1 MNRKYFLLIFVFILS
16 TFSTF
21 AQKGKS
27 KTKSKT
33 QPKSGYD
40 YKGPYYE
47 GLARVKTKLKWGF
60 VDSTGNVV
68 VPLKYNEVTNFDGGV
83 AKVRVG
89 TKWGLIDNKGTVLR
103 KPTFDAIGE
112 FVNGVAKVL
121 LEGEE
126 YYMNKEGMRCDK
138 NGKPVV
144 NGDY

>member
-1 MNRKYFLLIFVFILS
+1 MKSKTKYIFFLFILLFS
-16 TFSTF
+16 ATSTF

-27 KTKSKT
+27 KPKK
-33 QPKSGYD
+33 KSGYD
-40 YKGPYYE
+40 FQGPYYE

-60 VDSTGNVV
+60 IDSTGNVV

-103 KPTFDAIGE
+103 KPTFDGIGE

>member
-1 MNRKYFLLIFVFILS
+1 MMKSKTKYVFFLFILLFS
-16 TFSTF
+16 ATSTF

-27 KTKSKT
+27 KSKA

-68 VPLKYNEVTNFDGGV
+68 VPLIY
-83 AKVRVG
+83 
-89 TKWGLIDNKGTVLR
+89 NKGTVLR

-112 FVNGVAKVL
+112 FVNGVAKIL

-144 NGDY
+144 N

>member
-27 KTKSKT
+27 KSKT

>member
-1 MNRKYFLLIFVFILS
+1 MNRFCKYFFLFILL
-16 TFSTF
+16 FSASCAF

-27 KTKSKT
+27 KSKT

-83 AKVRVG
+83 ARVRVG

>member
-1 MNRKYFLLIFVFILS
+1 MRSFTKCTFLLIAFLLVGNHS
-16 TFSTF
+16 F

-27 KTKSKT
+27 KPKA
-33 QPKSGYD
+33 KSGYD
-40 YKGPYYE
+40 FQGPYYE

-60 VDSTGNVV
+60 IDSTGNVV
-68 VPLKYNEVTNFDGGV
+68 VPLKYNEVTNFEGGV

-112 FVNGVAKVL
+112 FVNGVAKIL

-126 YYMNKEGMRCDK
+126 FYMNKEGMRCDK
-138 NGKPVV
+138 NGKHVV
-144 NGDY
+144 NGEVE

>member
-1 MNRKYFLLIFVFILS
+1 MKSFTKYTFLLLVFLFVANHS
-16 TFSTF
+16 F

-27 KTKSKT
+27 KPKPKT
-33 QPKSGYD
+33 SGYD

>member
-1 MNRKYFLLIFVFILS
+1 MNRKYLLLIFVFILS
-16 TFSTF
+16 ASSMV

-27 KTKSKT
+27 KPKAKS
-33 QPKSGYD
+33 SGYD
-40 YKGPYYE
+40 FQGPYYE

-60 VDSTGNVV
+60 IDSTGNVV

-103 KPTFDAIGE
+103 KPTFQSIGE

-126 YYMNKEGMRCDK
+126 YYMNTEGMRCDK
-138 NGKPVV
+138 NGKHVV
-144 NGDY
+144 QGDY

>member
-16 TFSTF
+16 ASTTF

-27 KTKSKT
+27 KSKT
-33 QPKSGYD
+33 QPKSSGYD

-60 VDSTGNVV
+60 IDSTGNVV

-112 FVNGVAKVL
+112 FVNGVARIL

-144 NGDY
+144 NGDD

>member
-1 MNRKYFLLIFVFILS
+1 MNRKYFLFLFVFILS
-16 TFSTF
+16 TSTF
-21 AQKGKS
+21 AQKRKS
-27 KTKSKT
+27 K
-33 QPKSGYD
+33 PKAQSGYD